1 MLPASSAKA
10 YGYLKASA
18 PSKLYGQAAIMHS
31 FDNCGGF
38 PATGRLEVL
47 TRLQAG
53 SGSPAGIGRGHV
65 SGIVCTFSSAG
76 IVSVHA
82 H

>member
-10 YGYLKASA
+10 YGYLKVSA

-53 SGSPAGIGRGHV
+53 SGSASRSWPRTRQRHSEHV
-65 SGIVCTFSSAG
+65 FTAG